1 MSPIQIIGLSGI
13 PEVSQGSDLA
23 RIIVDASKKNGVK
36 LQNGDVIVVTQKIV
50 SKAEGRMVKT
60 SSIEPSPYAYQ
71 ISKLMEKDPKVVEV
85 ILSETE
91 RIVKMVRG
99 LIISETRHGLVCAN
113 AGVDHS
119 NVPSDFLCLLPISP
133 DRSARK
139 LRSQIMKMTHV
150 NLAVL
155 ITDTFGRPWREGQT
169 GVAIGLSGL
178 RPLDDYKGK
187 KDDFGNDLK
196 VTVIAVADEIASA
209 SDLVMGKTKRTPVA
223 IVSGYPIDG
232 DGTAKALTRRPSR
245 DLFR

>member
-1 MSPIQIIGLSGI
+1 MSSIQIIGISGI
-13 PEVSQGSDLA
+13 PEVSEGSDLA
-23 RIIVDASKKNGVK
+23 QIIVDASKKNGVK
-36 LQNGDVIVVTQKIV
+36 LQNGDIVVVTQKIV
-50 SKAEGRMVKT
+50 SKAEGRMVRT
-60 SSIEPSPYAYQ
+60 SSIQPSPYALR
-71 ISKLMEKDPKVVEV
+71 ISKLMEKDPRVVEV

-99 LIISETRHGLVCAN
+99 LIISQTKHRLVCAN

-119 NVPSDFLCLLPISP
+119 NVPRDLLCLLPASP

-139 LRSQIMKMTHV
+139 LRSQIMKLTHANV
-150 NLAVL
+150 ALV

-178 RPLDDYKGK
+178 RPLDDYRGR

-196 VTVIAVADEIASA
+196 VTLIAVADEIASA

-223 IVSGYPIDG
+223 IVKGYPIDG

-245 DLFR
+245 DIFR

>member
-1 MSPIQIIGLSGI
+1 MSSIQIIGISGI
-13 PEVSQGSDLA
+13 PEISEGSDLA
-23 RIIVDASKKNGVK
+23 QIIVNASKKNGVK
-36 LQNGDVIVVTQKIV
+36 LQNGDIVVVTQKIV
-50 SKAEGRMVKT
+50 SKAEGRMVRT
-60 SSIEPSPYAYQ
+60 SSVEPSPYALR
-71 ISKLMEKDPKVVEV
+71 ISKLMEKDPRVVEV

-99 LIISETRHGLVCAN
+99 LIISQTKHGLVCAN

-119 NVPSDFLCLLPISP
+119 NVPRDLLCLLPTSP

-139 LRSQIMKMTHV
+139 LRSQIMKLTHAEV
-150 NLAVL
+150 ALV

-178 RPLDDYKGK
+178 RPLDDYKCR

-209 SDLVMGKTKRTPVA
+209 SDLVMGKTTRTPVA
-223 IVSGYPIDG
+223 IVRGYPIDG